1 MLFRYIASEIS
12 QMSQCHTDIDTGLG
26 ELIHSPKRLSRVNS
40 RDLLHIERAVKIENE
55 LQKNNNTW
63 KSCCLTM
70 DKRFVIFISQF
81 SISIIILGF
90 SMYQLLTANTCD
102 ETQVYIGLIS
112 TIIGIYMPQ
121 PKIKD

>member
-1 MLFRYIASEIS
+1 MNSTEV
-12 QMSQCHTDIDTGLG
+12 GLG

-70 DKRFVIFISQF
+70 DKRFVIFITQF
-81 SISIIILGF
+81 CISIIILGF

-112 TIIGIYMPQ
+112 TIIGMYIATAEDKRLMITIGVCMPTTQ
-121 PKIKD
+121 AMF